1 MRVGFLSKEGFGS
14 MSYKIQFLPRG
25 SNLWENAMSGLGS
38 EQEAIF
44 QAKFIA
50 KRPQNARVRII
61 DRNGSVVWI
70 S

>member
-1 MRVGFLSKEGFGS
+1 
-14 MSYKIQFLPRG
+14 MSYKIQYLPRG

-70 S
+70 T

>member
-1 MRVGFLSKEGFGS
+1 
-14 MSYKIQFLPRG
+14 
-25 SNLWENAMSGLGS
+25 MSGLGS

-44 QAKFIA
+44 QAKSIA
-50 KRPQNARVRII
+50 KRPHNERVRII